1 MRKSSMTSEEIKRK
15 LVTSLKK
22 NSRKVTR
29 QRLEIIEVLSR
40 NRSHPSART
49 ILKMVRQKVPSVS
62 LSTVYYTLDLFKK
75 DGSIKE
81 LEFYDME
88 NRYESNVRHHLDLV
102 CLGCGKIMDYVE
114 QIPIPIGRVERK
126 TGFAV
131 NRIRYEYYGYCKN
144 CRRSRV
150 KKFKI
155 GQRKE

>member
-1 MRKSSMTSEEIKRK
+1 MTPEEIKSK
-15 LVTSLKK
+15 LIESLKK
-22 NSRKVTR
+22 NNLKLTR

-49 ILKMVRQKVPSVS
+49 ILHTVRQKLPSVS
-62 LSTVYYTLDLFKK
+62 LSTVYYTLHLFKK

-88 NRYESNVRHHLDLV
+88 NRYESNISHHLDLV
-102 CLGCGKIMDYVE
+102 CLGCGKIVDYVD
-114 QIPIPIGRVERK
+114 QIPIPIKRVEQK
-126 TGFAV
+126 TGFSV

-150 KKFKI
+150 KKFK
-155 GQRKE
+155 

>member
-1 MRKSSMTSEEIKRK
+1 MRKSSMTPEEIQGN
-15 LVTSLKK
+15 LIESLKR
-22 NSRKVTR
+22 NSLKVTR
-29 QRLEIIEVLSR
+29 QRLGIIEVLSR
-40 NRSHPSART
+40 NRSHPSAGK
-49 ILKMVRQKVPSVS
+49 ILKMVRRKVPSVS

-114 QIPIPIGRVERK
+114 QIPIPIERVEKK

-144 CRRSRV
+144 CRRSKV
-150 KKFKI
+150 KKFK
-155 GQRKE
+155 